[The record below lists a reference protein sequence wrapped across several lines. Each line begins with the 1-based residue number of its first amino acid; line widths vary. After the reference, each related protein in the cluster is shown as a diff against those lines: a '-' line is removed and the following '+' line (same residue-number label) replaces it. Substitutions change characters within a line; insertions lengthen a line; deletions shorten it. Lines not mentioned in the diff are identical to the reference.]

1 MVDRV
6 FISFSSA
13 DQKKA
18 AAVCKALECSGLQCW
33 VSFRDVRPG
42 ENYQAAI
49 VQALQSAKAMV
60 LVFSSHTNLSPEV
73 SKELSLASAF
83 KLSVIPLRVENTM
96 PQGALHYELATRQ
109 WIDAFDDWENA
120 ISNLVNA
127 ITSLSLL
134 PDPSPSPAVPRKR
147 ADARIP
153 EQAIARARDALT
165 HYIGPIAFVLVR
177 KATAAAY
184 SLDDFHD
191 RLAREIQAPD
201 DREAFLARVRHNAP
215 PAPSLPQEQ

>member
-1 MVDRV
+1 MGDRV

-18 AAVCKALECSGLQCW
+18 AAVCKALECSDLQCW

-83 KLSVIPLRVENTM
+83 KLSVIPLRIENTT

-109 WIDAFDDWENA
+109 WIDAFDDWASA
-120 ISNLVNA
+120 ISNLINA
-127 ITSLSLL
+127 ITSLPFL
-134 PDPSPSPAVPRKR
+134 PAPAASPALPRKR
-147 ADARIP
+147 INVRIS
-153 EQAIARARDALT
+153 EQAIERARAALT
-165 HYIGPIAFVLVR
+165 HYIGPIAIVLVR
-177 KATAAAY
+177 KALAAAH

-201 DREAFLARVRHNAP
+201 DRTAFLARVRHNAA
-215 PAPSLPQEQ
+215 PASSLPKA